1 MFTGVDLVKKKTSVS
16 IRDKRILRLRRTRL
30 LEMPGDGDFELKLVS
45 SPKGLREACR
55 LVHDRYVEIGLI
67 DKQKNGIWMTP
78 YQLNPNSRAV
88 IGIMRV
94 KGVPI
99 CTATLVCDSEI
110 GIPSERLYPEEIAK
124 LKKQNRRVV
133 EITCLAAKPCREAS
147 NAFLHIFKLIG
158 VYAIALGH
166 EDMVISVHP
175 RHARFYEDIFLFE
188 KMGPLKY
195 YPGLKDAP
203 AVLERQDLTTFVKRL
218 RDAYKDL
225 PSYANLYEFFLG
237 KNESFLN
244 KMKKLIKE
252 DGKNRANQ
260 KTWSY
265 LRSDIVDIKQ
275 IILNDI

>member
-1 MFTGVDLVKKKTSVS
+1 MLTGADWVKKRSRIS
-16 IRDKRILRLRRTRL
+16 ISDKRILRLRRTKL
-30 LEMPGDGDFELKLVS
+30 LELPGNGDFELKLVS
-45 SPKGLREACR
+45 SPKGLKEACR

-67 DKQKNGIWMTP
+67 DIQKNGIWMTP
-78 YQLNPNSRAV
+78 YQLNPSSRAV

-99 CTATLVCDSEI
+99 CTATLVCDSDI

-124 LKKQNRRVV
+124 LKRQNRRVV

-188 KMGPLKY
+188 RIGPLKY

-203 AVLERQDLTTFVKRL
+203 AVLERQDLTTFVRRL
-218 RDAYKDL
+218 RDTYKDL

-244 KMKKLIKE
+244 KMKRLIKE
-252 DGKNRANQ
+252 NKNNSSSQ
-260 KTWSY
+260 KTYNY

-275 IILNDI
+275 IISKY